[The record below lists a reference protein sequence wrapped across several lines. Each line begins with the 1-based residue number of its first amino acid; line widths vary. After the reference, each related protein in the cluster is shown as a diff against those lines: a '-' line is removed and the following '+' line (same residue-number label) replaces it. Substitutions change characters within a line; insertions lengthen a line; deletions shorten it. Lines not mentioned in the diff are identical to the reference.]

1 MRVPPTRDTKLGC
14 LRTTVRPEEG
24 LPVLRDAE
32 DGVGAGE
39 GGAQGGGVVEVGGD
53 DVGTEGR
60 EGERRG
66 GGGVAGEGADGV
78 ARVKEE
84 AAGDGA
90 ALVSGGADDDEEF
103 LLGGFSHGVGWGR
116 GMVKLGVGERRTGGW
131 KGRWADQPLIRVLGW
146 RGSRWR

>member
-53 DVGTEGR
+53 NVGTEGR

-78 ARVKEE
+78 ARVEEE

-103 LLGGFSHGVGWGR
+103 LLGGFSHDVGWG
-116 GMVKLGVGERRTGGW
+116 RTGGW
-131 KGRWADQPLIRVLGW
+131 KGRWADQPLIRGSWMAWVGW
-146 RGSRWR
+146 QGPR